1 MSINM
6 PHSAGRGGGTT
17 VNSAWHGDPLRV
29 RLSGRGGQGIILS
42 GVVVAEAAM
51 LDGKFVVHTQSY
63 GPEARLGASK
73 SEVVISRREIA
84 FPEVV
89 LADVLL
95 CLSSDA
101 YQKYGGRVAPGA
113 LSVIDD
119 LVAEAGRT
127 TGEVVLPLRRTAREL
142 GNELSA
148 NMVGLGAL
156 IAIAGIVD
164 PEHGRQAIRQWVK
177 PEFRD
182 VNLKAF
188 ERGMELGVAR
198 AVAP

>member
-1 MSINM
+1 
-6 PHSAGRGGGTT
+6 
-17 VNSAWHGDPLRV
+17 
-29 RLSGRGGQGIILS
+29 
-42 GVVVAEAAM
+42 M

-73 SEVVISRREIA
+73 SEVVISAREIA
-84 FPEVV
+84 FPEVAQ
-89 LADVLL
+89 ADVLL
-95 CLSSDA
+95 CLSADA
-101 YQKYGGRVAPGA
+101 YQKYGERVAAGA

-119 LVAEAGRT
+119 LVVGAGRA
-127 TGEVVLPLRRTAREL
+127 TGEVMLPLRRTAREM

-156 IAIAGIVD
+156 IAIAGIAD

-177 PEFRD
+177 PEFRE

-188 ERGMELGVAR
+188 ERGMELGAACVA
-198 AVAP
+198 APS